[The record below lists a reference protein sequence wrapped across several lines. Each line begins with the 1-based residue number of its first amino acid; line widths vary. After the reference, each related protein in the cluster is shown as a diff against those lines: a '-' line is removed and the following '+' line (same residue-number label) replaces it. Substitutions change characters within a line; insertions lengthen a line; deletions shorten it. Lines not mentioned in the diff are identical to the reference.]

1 MDLTPHTLGEYCALL
16 EPQLA
21 APLPEG
27 LDLSQ
32 SVALVSCD
40 SQEVVPGTLFLCK
53 GAHFK
58 EAYLSQAA
66 QRGAVAYVS
75 QTPYPA
81 VDLPCILVSDMRQV
95 MAPLADRYYGHP
107 SGPLSVIGI
116 TGTKGKSSTAY
127 YLKYILDEY
136 LAEQGGPESG
146 IISSIDTYDGS
157 ERFESHLTTPE
168 PLDLQR
174 HFAHAVAAGI
184 PYLTMEVSSQA
195 LKYHRTLCTRF
206 AAACFLNIG
215 LDHISPIEHPDFE
228 DYFSSKLRIFAQAE
242 VGCVNLDCEH
252 AGRVLAAAQAG
263 SRQVITFSQKDP
275 EADIYASQVRKRGND
290 ILFRVRS
297 RRFSREFRLT
307 MPGLFNVENALAAI
321 AVCEGLNIPE
331 RAVYVG
337 LMKARVPGRMEVY
350 TNADSHIVAIVD
362 YAHNRMSFETLFRSV
377 QTEYPGRRVVTVF
390 GCPGKKAL
398 DRRRDL
404 GEISGRCSDLVVLT
418 EEDSGEEDTL
428 SICREIASYVEAQG
442 CDYSI
447 EPNRGE
453 AIRQAVL
460 GCREP
465 SVLLITGKGA
475 ETRQK
480 RGTEYIDTPSDVDYV
495 QSFLQEY
502 DVRHGLDGMEKVR
515 SLLSILPILKRDEGR
530 TVVVKYGG
538 CALGAEAATDTTLQ
552 DVAALRMVGVRVVLV
567 HGGGKHITA
576 LLDKLQVP
584 TRFENG
590 YRYTDQAVLETAEM
604 ALSAQV
610 NKAIVS
616 RLSQLEVS
624 AVGLSG
630 KDGGL
635 LTAVEKDPALG
646 RVGSITRVE
655 PRILQTLLDGD
666 FLPVVSPIA
675 AGEDGGGFNCNADD
689 AARAVAAALGAD
701 KLIFLTDTA
710 GVLIDSH
717 NSKTAVPH
725 MDVKRAEELIDTG
738 LIAGGMVPKVR
749 GCIQAIRAGVGEVS
763 ILDGRVEHALLLEML
778 NQRVQGTTIT
788 G

>member
-337 LMKARVPGRMEVY
+337 LMKALVPGRMEVY

-362 YAHNRMSFETLFRSV
+362 YAHNRMSVETLFRSV

-538 CALGAEAATDTTLQ
+538 SALGAEAATDTTLQ

>member
-107 SGPLSVIGI
+107 SGLLSVIGI

-252 AGRVLAAAQAG
+252 AGRVLVAAQAG

-428 SICREIASYVEAQG
+428 SICREIASYV
-442 CDYSI
+442 
-447 EPNRGE
+447 
-453 AIRQAVL
+453 
-460 GCREP
+460 
-465 SVLLITGKGA
+465 
-475 ETRQK
+475 
-480 RGTEYIDTPSDVDYV
+480 
-495 QSFLQEY
+495 
-502 DVRHGLDGMEKVR
+502 
-515 SLLSILPILKRDEGR
+515 
-530 TVVVKYGG
+530 
-538 CALGAEAATDTTLQ
+538 
-552 DVAALRMVGVRVVLV
+552 
-567 HGGGKHITA
+567 
-576 LLDKLQVP
+576 
-584 TRFENG
+584 
-590 YRYTDQAVLETAEM
+590 
-604 ALSAQV
+604 
-610 NKAIVS
+610 
-616 RLSQLEVS
+616 
-624 AVGLSG
+624 
-630 KDGGL
+630 
-635 LTAVEKDPALG
+635 
-646 RVGSITRVE
+646 
-655 PRILQTLLDGD
+655 
-666 FLPVVSPIA
+666 
-675 AGEDGGGFNCNADD
+675 
-689 AARAVAAALGAD
+689 
-701 KLIFLTDTA
+701 
-710 GVLIDSH
+710 
-717 NSKTAVPH
+717 
-725 MDVKRAEELIDTG
+725 
-738 LIAGGMVPKVR
+738 
-749 GCIQAIRAGVGEVS
+749 
-763 ILDGRVEHALLLEML
+763 
-778 NQRVQGTTIT
+778 
-788 G
+788 